1 MWLLLSGLELVLIQ
15 VLLEMLL
22 CFVIKERALMLHLIC
37 CLKLVLEARLR
48 LSTLSM
54 MDIVASLLVMEG
66 LRK

>member
-22 CFVIKERALMLHLIC
+22 CFVIKEWALMLHLIC